1 MFNLKVLTRDF
12 GEIEAEQN
20 NIIEFKHGLPGFE
33 ELKEFLL
40 IPLSEDSPFMVIQS
54 LDDVEVA
61 FTVIEPGNF
70 ISDYK
75 FEISDNVEE
84 ELEIS
89 SIEDIL
95 VLNII
100 TLQEKLKESTVNLS
114 APLVIN
120 INKNLGRQV
129 ILDDKRYELKYKFF
143 AELISEE
150 EVSS

>member
-1 MFNLKVLTRDF
+1 MKVLTRDF
-12 GEIEAEQN
+12 GEIEADQD
-20 NIIEFKHGLPGFE
+20 NIIEFKNGIPGFE
-33 ELKEFLL
+33 ELKKFVI
-40 IPLSEDSPFMVIQS
+40 IPLSDDSPFMVVQS
-54 LDDVEVA
+54 LDEVEVA

-75 FEISDNVEE
+75 FEISDNIEQ
-84 ELEIS
+84 ELEIN
-89 SIEDIL
+89 SIEDVL

-143 AELISEE
+143 AELINEE

>member
-1 MFNLKVLTRDF
+1 MKVLTRDF
-12 GEIEAEQN
+12 GEIEADQE
-20 NIIEFKHGLPGFE
+20 NIIKFKNGLPGFE
-33 ELKEFLL
+33 ELKKFVI
-40 IPLSEDSPFMVIQS
+40 IPLSDDSPFMVVQS
-54 LDDVEVA
+54 LDEVEVA

-75 FEISDNVEE
+75 FEISDNIEK

-89 SIEDIL
+89 SIEDVL

-143 AELISEE
+143 AELFNEE

>member
-1 MFNLKVLTRDF
+1 LKVLTRDF
-12 GEIEAEQN
+12 GEIEADQE
-20 NIIEFKHGLPGFE
+20 NIIKFKNGLPGFE
-33 ELKEFLL
+33 ELKKFVI
-40 IPLSEDSPFMVIQS
+40 IPLSDDSPFMVVQS
-54 LDDVEVA
+54 LDEVEVA

-70 ISDYK
+70 MSDYK
-75 FEISDNVEE
+75 FEISDNIEK
-84 ELEIS
+84 ELEIC
-89 SIEDIL
+89 SIEDVL

-143 AELISEE
+143 AELFNEE

>member
-1 MFNLKVLTRDF
+1 MKVLTRDF

-54 LDDVEVA
+54 LDEVEVA

-70 ISDYK
+70 ISDYN

-89 SIEDIL
+89 SIEDVL

-143 AELISEE
+143 EELINEE

>member
-1 MFNLKVLTRDF
+1 MKVLTRDF
-12 GEIEAEQN
+12 GEIEADQK
-20 NIIEFKHGLPGFE
+20 NIIKFKNGLPGFE
-33 ELKEFLL
+33 ELKKFVI
-40 IPLSEDSPFMVIQS
+40 IPLSDDSPFMVVQS
-54 LDDVEVA
+54 LDEVEVA

-70 ISDYK
+70 MSDYK
-75 FEISDNVEE
+75 FEISDNIEK

-89 SIEDIL
+89 SIEDVL

-143 AELISEE
+143 AELFNEE

>member
-1 MFNLKVLTRDF
+1 LKVLTRDF
-12 GEIEAEQN
+12 GEIEADQE
-20 NIIEFKHGLPGFE
+20 NIIKFKNGLPGFE
-33 ELKEFLL
+33 ELKKFVI
-40 IPLSEDSPFMVIQS
+40 IPLSDDSPFMVVQS
-54 LDDVEVA
+54 LDELEVA

-70 ISDYK
+70 MSDYK
-75 FEISDNVEE
+75 FEISDNIEK

-89 SIEDIL
+89 SIEDVL

-143 AELISEE
+143 AELFNEE

>member
-1 MFNLKVLTRDF
+1 MKVLTRDF
-12 GEIEAEQN
+12 GEIEADQE
-20 NIIEFKHGLPGFE
+20 NIIKFKNGLPGFE
-33 ELKEFLL
+33 ELKKFVI
-40 IPLSEDSPFMVIQS
+40 IPLSDDSPFMVVQS
-54 LDDVEVA
+54 LDEVEVA

-70 ISDYK
+70 MSDYK
-75 FEISDNVEE
+75 FEISDNIEK
-84 ELEIS
+84 ELEIC
-89 SIEDIL
+89 SIEDVL

-143 AELISEE
+143 AELFNEE

>member
-1 MFNLKVLTRDF
+1 MLNLKVLTRDF

-54 LDDVEVA
+54 LDEVEVA

-70 ISDYK
+70 ISDYN

-89 SIEDIL
+89 SIEDVL

-143 AELISEE
+143 EELINEE

>member
-1 MFNLKVLTRDF
+1 MKVLTRDF
-12 GEIEAEQN
+12 GEIEADQK
-20 NIIEFKHGLPGFE
+20 NIIKFKNGLPGFE
-33 ELKEFLL
+33 ELKKFVI
-40 IPLSEDSPFMVIQS
+40 IPLSDDSPFMVVQS
-54 LDDVEVA
+54 LDEVEVA

-70 ISDYK
+70 MSDYK
-75 FEISDNVEE
+75 FEISDNIEK

-89 SIEDIL
+89 SIEDVL

-100 TLQEKLKESTVNLS
+100 TLQEKLKEITVNLS

-143 AELISEE
+143 AELFNEE

>member
-1 MFNLKVLTRDF
+1 MKVLTRDF
-12 GEIEAEQN
+12 GEIEADQE
-20 NIIEFKHGLPGFE
+20 NIIKFKNGLPGFE
-33 ELKEFLL
+33 ELKKFVI
-40 IPLSEDSPFMVIQS
+40 IPLSDDSPFMVVQS
-54 LDDVEVA
+54 LDEVEVA

-70 ISDYK
+70 MSDYK
-75 FEISDNVEE
+75 FEISDNIEK

-89 SIEDIL
+89 SIEDVL

-143 AELISEE
+143 AELFNEE